1 MREDIEIY
9 KAEISDMDKIDDLI
23 VSINEEK
30 TKITKYD
37 DFNFYHSK
45 DSLEEVLNGKNK
57 NEMIFIARSKENF
70 IGMIN
75 LSSSDSDYM
84 FFIDRFVYIKYL
96 YVDKNKFTDIKE
108 YKDASKKLFE
118 ASISEAKKHGFKYI
132 CGDVLS
138 EEEELRELFEI
149 NDMKN
154 YKNRLYKK
162 INTM

>member
-9 KAEISDMDKIDDLI
+9 KAEISDMDKIADLI

-45 DSLEEVLNGKNK
+45 NSLKEVLNGKNK
-57 NEMIFIARSKENF
+57 NEIIFIARNKENI

-75 LSSSDSDYM
+75 LSFRDSDYL
-84 FFIDRFVYIKYL
+84 FFIDKFLYIKYL
-96 YVDKNKFTDIKE
+96 YVDKDKFIDTQE
-108 YKDASKKLFE
+108 YKDIAKKLFE
-118 ASISEAKKHGFKYI
+118 ASISEAKKYGFKYI

-138 EEEELRELFEI
+138 EEEELRKLFEV

>member
-9 KAEISDMDKIDDLI
+9 KADISDMDKIANLI

-45 DSLEEVLNGKNK
+45 NSLEEVLNGKNK

-75 LSSSDSDYM
+75 LSFSDSDYM
-84 FFIDRFVYIKYL
+84 FFIDKFLYIKYL
-96 YVDKNKFTDIKE
+96 YVNKNKFTDIQE
-108 YKDASKKLFE
+108 YKDATQKLFA

-138 EEEELRELFEI
+138 EEEELRELFEM

-162 INTM
+162 

>member
-9 KAEISDMDKIDDLI
+9 KAGISDMDKIADLI

-57 NEMIFIARSKENF
+57 NEIIFIARSKENF

-84 FFIDRFVYIKYL
+84 FFIDKFIYIKYL
-96 YVDKNKFTDIKE
+96 YVDKNKFTDIKK

-138 EEEELRELFEI
+138 EEEELRELFEV

>member
-9 KAEISDMDKIDDLI
+9 KAGISDMDKIADLI
-23 VSINEEK
+23 VAINEEK

-45 DSLEEVLNGKNK
+45 NSLKEVLNGKNK
-57 NEMIFIARSKENF
+57 NEMIFIARNKENF

-75 LSSSDSDYM
+75 LSFSDSDYM
-84 FFIDRFVYIKYL
+84 FFIDKFVYIKYL
-96 YVDKNKFTDIKE
+96 YVDKNKFIDTQEREEVVKR
-108 YKDASKKLFE
+108 LFT
-118 ASISEAKKHGFKYI
+118 ASINKAKEHGFKYI

-138 EEEELRELFEI
+138 EEGELRELFKMNE
-149 NDMKN
+149 MKN

>member
-9 KAEISDMDKIDDLI
+9 KADISDMDKIANLI

-45 DSLEEVLNGKNK
+45 NSLEEVLNGKNK

-75 LSSSDSDYM
+75 LSFSDSDYM
-84 FFIDRFVYIKYL
+84 FFIDKFLYIKYL
-96 YVDKNKFTDIKE
+96 YVNKNKFTDIQE
-108 YKDASKKLFE
+108 YKDATQKLFA

-138 EEEELRELFEI
+138 EEEELRELFEM

>member
-9 KAEISDMDKIDDLI
+9 KAEISDMDKIANLI

-45 DSLEEVLNGKNK
+45 DSLEKVLNGKNK
-57 NEMIFIARSKENF
+57 NEMIFIARSKESF

-75 LSSSDSDYM
+75 LSFSDSDYM
-84 FFIDRFVYIKYL
+84 FFIDKFIYIKYL
-96 YVDKNKFTDIKE
+96 YVDRNKFIDTQE
-108 YKDASKKLFE
+108 YKEATQKLFE
-118 ASISEAKKHGFKYI
+118 VSISEAKKHGFKYI

-138 EEEELRELFEI
+138 EEEELRELFEV

>member
-9 KAEISDMDKIDDLI
+9 KAEISDMDKIADLI

-75 LSSSDSDYM
+75 VSFSDSDYM
-84 FFIDRFVYIKYL
+84 FLLISFYI
-96 YVDKNKFTDIKE
+96 
-108 YKDASKKLFE
+108 
-118 ASISEAKKHGFKYI
+118 
-132 CGDVLS
+132 
-138 EEEELRELFEI
+138 
-149 NDMKN
+149 
-154 YKNRLYKK
+154 
-162 INTM
+162 

>member
-9 KAEISDMDKIDDLI
+9 RAEISDMDKIANLI

-45 DSLEEVLNGKNK
+45 DSLEEVLNCKNK
-57 NEMIFIARSKENF
+57 NEMIFIARNKENL

-75 LSSSDSDYM
+75 LSFSDSDYM
-84 FFIDRFVYIKYL
+84 FFIDKFIYIKYL
-96 YVDKNKFTDIKE
+96 YVDKNKFTDTQE
-108 YKDASKKLFE
+108 YKDATQKLFE

-138 EEEELRELFEI
+138 EEEELRELFEM

>member
-9 KAEISDMDKIDDLI
+9 KAGISDMDKIADLI

-45 DSLEEVLNGKNK
+45 NSLKEVLNGENK
-57 NEMIFIARSKENF
+57 NEIIFIAMDKESVV
-70 IGMIN
+70 GMIN
-75 LSSSDSDYM
+75 LSFSDSDYM
-84 FFIDRFVYIKYL
+84 FFIDKFLYIKYL
-96 YVDKNKFTDIKE
+96 YVDKNKFIYIKE
-108 YKDASKKLFE
+108 YKDVAKKLFV

-138 EEEELRELFEI
+138 EEEELRELFEV

>member
-9 KAEISDMDKIDDLI
+9 KAGISDMDKIADLI

-75 LSSSDSDYM
+75 LSFSNSDYM
-84 FFIDRFVYIKYL
+84 FFIDKFLYIKYL
-96 YVDKNKFTDIKE
+96 YVDKNKFTDIQG
-108 YKDASKKLFE
+108 YKDATQKLFA
-118 ASISEAKKHGFKYI
+118 ASISEAEKHGFKYI

-149 NDMKN
+149 NDMEN

>member
-1 MREDIEIY
+1 MGEDIEIY
-9 KAEISDMDKIDDLI
+9 KAEMSDMDKIADLI

-30 TKITKYD
+30 TKITKYN

-75 LSSSDSDYM
+75 MSFSDSDYM
-84 FFIDRFVYIKYL
+84 FFIDKFLYIKYL
-96 YVDKNKFTDIKE
+96 YVDKSKFTDIKE
-108 YKDASKKLFE
+108 YKDATQKLFA

-138 EEEELRELFEI
+138 EEEELRELFEV

>member
-9 KAEISDMDKIDDLI
+9 KADISDMDKIANLI

-45 DSLEEVLNGKNK
+45 NSLKEVLNGKNK

-75 LSSSDSDYM
+75 LSFSDSDYM
-84 FFIDRFVYIKYL
+84 FFIDKFLYIKYL
-96 YVDKNKFTDIKE
+96 YVNKNKFTDIQE
-108 YKDASKKLFE
+108 YKDATQKLFA

-138 EEEELRELFEI
+138 EEEELRELFEM

>member
-9 KAEISDMDKIDDLI
+9 KADISDMDKIANLI

-45 DSLEEVLNGKNK
+45 NSLEEVLNGKNK

-75 LSSSDSDYM
+75 LSFSDSDYM
-84 FFIDRFVYIKYL
+84 FFIDKFLYIKYL
-96 YVDKNKFTDIKE
+96 YVNKNKFTDIQE
-108 YKDASKKLFE
+108 YKDATQKLFA

-138 EEEELRELFEI
+138 EEEELRELFEM
-149 NDMKN
+149 NDMKII
-154 YKNRLYKK
+154 K
-162 INTM
+162 

>member
-9 KAEISDMDKIDDLI
+9 KAGISDMDKIADLI

-45 DSLEEVLNGKNK
+45 NSLEEVLNGKNK
-57 NEMIFIARSKENF
+57 NEIIFIARNKENF

-75 LSSSDSDYM
+75 LSFRDSDYL
-84 FFIDRFVYIKYL
+84 FFIDKFLYIKYL

-138 EEEELRELFEI
+138 EEEELRELFEV

>member
-1 MREDIEIY
+1 MGEDIEIY
-9 KAEISDMDKIDDLI
+9 KAEISDMDKIADLI

-30 TKITKYD
+30 IRITKYN

-45 DSLEEVLNGKNK
+45 NSLKEVLNGKNK
-57 NEMIFIARSKENF
+57 NEIIFIAMDKENVV
-70 IGMIN
+70 GMIN
-75 LSSSDSDYM
+75 LSFSDSDYM
-84 FFIDRFVYIKYL
+84 FFIDKFLYIKYL
-96 YVDKNKFTDIKE
+96 YVDKNKFTDTQE
-108 YKDASKKLFE
+108 YKDVTQKLFA

-138 EEEELRELFEI
+138 EEEELRELFEV

>member
-9 KAEISDMDKIDDLI
+9 RAEISDMDKIANLI

-45 DSLEEVLNGKNK
+45 NSLEEVLNGKNK
-57 NEMIFIARSKENF
+57 NEIIFIARSKENF

-84 FFIDRFVYIKYL
+84 FFIDKFVYIKYL

-108 YKDASKKLFE
+108 YKDIAKELFE
-118 ASISEAKKHGFKYI
+118 ASISEVKKHGFKYI

-138 EEEELRELFEI
+138 EEEELRELFEV

>member
-9 KAEISDMDKIDDLI
+9 KADISDMDKIADLI

-57 NEMIFIARSKENF
+57 NEIIFIARRKENF

-138 EEEELRELFEI
+138 EEEELRELFEV
-149 NDMKN
+149 NDMKS

>member
-9 KAEISDMDKIDDLI
+9 KAGISDMDKIADLI
-23 VSINEEK
+23 VAINEEK

-45 DSLEEVLNGKNK
+45 NSLKEVLNGKNK
-57 NEMIFIARSKENF
+57 NEMIFIARNKENF

-75 LSSSDSDYM
+75 LSFSDSDYM
-84 FFIDRFVYIKYL
+84 FFIDKFLYIKYL
-96 YVDKNKFTDIKE
+96 YVDKDKFIDTQE
-108 YKDASKKLFE
+108 YKDIAKKLFE
-118 ASISEAKKHGFKYI
+118 ASINEAREHGFKYI

>member
-9 KAEISDMDKIDDLI
+9 KADISDMDKIANLI

-45 DSLEEVLNGKNK
+45 NSLEEVLNGKNK

-75 LSSSDSDYM
+75 LSFSDSDYM
-84 FFIDRFVYIKYL
+84 FLLISFYI
-96 YVDKNKFTDIKE
+96 
-108 YKDASKKLFE
+108 
-118 ASISEAKKHGFKYI
+118 
-132 CGDVLS
+132 
-138 EEEELRELFEI
+138 
-149 NDMKN
+149 
-154 YKNRLYKK
+154 
-162 INTM
+162 

>member
-9 KAEISDMDKIDDLI
+9 KAEISDMDKIADLI

>member
-9 KAEISDMDKIDDLI
+9 KAGISDMNKIADLI

-57 NEMIFIARSKENF
+57 NEIIFIARNKENF

-84 FFIDRFVYIKYL
+84 FFIDKFIYIKYL

-108 YKDASKKLFE
+108 YKEASKKLFK

-138 EEEELRELFEI
+138 EEEELRELFEL